1 MVTIRMAIADLL
13 LGVFCMPFTL
23 IGQLLRDFIFGSFM
37 CKTIPY
43 FQGERKPPHL
53 KCEDSSLSAKSNSIP
68 TPTHTTCCFNIFNLF
83 TIF

>member
-1 MVTIRMAIADLL
+1 MIQQAIADLL

-43 FQGERKPPHL
+43 FQGECQTLIMPL
-53 KCEDSSLSAKSNSIP
+53 IA
-68 TPTHTTCCFNIFNLF
+68 
-83 TIF
+83 